1 MLNLFVIYLGGAHEK
16 SLIELHDIRFIAA
29 NTIEETYTDL
39 KNWWGTPES
48 LHIDAWGCL
57 SQADGHDISLKNT
70 PPLETLKKL
79 YFVNLGGYD
88 RSQFTEL
95 HKNVFI
101 VAENDSK
108 AKIKAL
114 KQILDWESYH
124 RDYQF
129 EIEKI
134 VSLDNLLLQ
143 QNIFIH
149 LQENPINIPFKFIC
163 KYLSLKRELSSDFN
177 LKI

>member
-1 MLNLFVIYLGGAHEK
+1 MLSLFVIYLGGAHKK

-29 NTIEETYTDL
+29 NTIEETYSAL
-39 KNWWGTPES
+39 KKDWWGTPES

-57 SQADGHDISLKNT
+57 KKADGYDISLKNT
-70 PPLETLKKL
+70 PPPETAKKL
-79 YFVNLGGYD
+79 YFINLGGYD
-88 RSQFTEL
+88 RNQFTEL
-95 HKNVFI
+95 HKNVFV

-114 KQILDWESYH
+114 RQILDWESYH

-134 VSLDNLLLQ
+134 VSLDTLLLQ
-143 QNIFIH
+143 QNVFIH
-149 LQENPINIPFKFIC
+149 LQSNPIDIPFKFTC
-163 KYLSLKRELSSDFN
+163 KYLSLKREPSV
-177 LKI
+177 

>member
-1 MLNLFVIYLGGAHEK
+1 MLMLNLFVIYLGGAHEK

-29 NTIEETYTDL
+29 NTIEETYGEL
-39 KNWWGTPES
+39 KKCWWGTTES

-57 SQADGHDISLKNT
+57 HQADGYDISLKNM
-70 PPLETLKKL
+70 PPPETANKL

-88 RSQFTEL
+88 RNQFTEL
-95 HKNVFI
+95 HKNVFV

-108 AKIKAL
+108 AKVKAL

-134 VSLDNLLLQ
+134 FSLDNILSP

-149 LQENPINIPFKFIC
+149 FQANPINIPFKFTC
-163 KYLSLKRELSSDFN
+163 KYLSLKSHS
-177 LKI
+177 